1 MLGFLLS
8 ATVSSSISNL
18 SGVDLESAEIK
29 SVNLATASS
38 GKRSRCGRKSE
49 VSRSKY
55 QSIKSLEERVATLE
69 QQLVC
74 YHKRF
79 GDIHTEV
86 ECYRKRFGYLE
97 SEVGLIPGPICKPK
111 LVFPRSQEKY
121 TTLSDSIR
129 RELLAN
135 RYRPLSDS
143 D

>member
-1 MLGFLLS
+1 
-8 ATVSSSISNL
+8 VSSSIINL

-29 SVNLATASS
+29 SVNLATASAKKPS
-38 GKRSRCGRKSE
+38 HCVRKSE
-49 VSRSKY
+49 INRAHY
-55 QSIKSLEERVATLE
+55 QTIKSLEERVATLE
-69 QQLVC
+69 QQLEQ
-74 YHKRF
+74 HRKRF
-79 GDIHTEV
+79 SCLHTEV